1 MINNKAY
8 GVTVY
13 EYNDNTK
20 KAIIKNG
27 MTMLAGAL
35 LAKNANS
42 FDSIDTLFNNI
53 DPKDGLDYKSILKG
67 STIENISN
75 YLSKVAGR

>member
-1 MINNKAY
+1 
-8 GVTVY
+8 
-13 EYNDNTK
+13 
-20 KAIIKNG
+20 
-27 MTMLAGAL
+27 MLAGAL

-42 FDSIDTLFNNI
+42 FDSIDALFNNI